1 MSAVS
6 FTCKKCKGSIRVKL
20 THKLEPFAYLDGT
33 KYVDGLC
40 ETCADKIK
48 EEKK

>member
-20 THKLEPFAYLDGT
+20 THKCNWIPDSKGGEPN
-33 KYVDGLC
+33 C
-40 ETCADKIK
+40 
-48 EEKK
+48 KKQTLL